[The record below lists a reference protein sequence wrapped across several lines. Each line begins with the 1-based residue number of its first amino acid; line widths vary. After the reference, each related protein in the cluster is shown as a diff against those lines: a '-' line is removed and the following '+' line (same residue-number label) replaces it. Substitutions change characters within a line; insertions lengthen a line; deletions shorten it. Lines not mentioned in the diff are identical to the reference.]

1 MVDMGKLQTYYIY
14 RPQGCCM
21 LGCVVALSLRRLGGT
36 RLLAASDLRLSETD
50 CGEDREGI
58 VGVRLRGKGW
68 DKTRR
73 GALFLSEFLLG

>member
-1 MVDMGKLQTYYIY
+1 M
-14 RPQGCCM
+14 
-21 LGCVVALSLRRLGGT
+21 
-36 RLLAASDLRLSETD
+36 AASDLRLSETD

>member
-1 MVDMGKLQTYYIY
+1 MVDMGELQTFTTAAA
-14 RPQGCCM
+14 RV
-21 LGCVVALSLRRLGGT
+21 CVVALSLRRLGGT